1 MGRQQQDA
9 CVFTCSTVVGPTPE
23 VVEVVLLSP
32 NKGSEVVSNHVSVVA
47 NGAVALVV
55 RVGGVGV
62 GFGLVTAEVLAGGG
76 EEGSRLRWRLEEARV
91 EGGGGGKITAVGGGG
106 ENESSNGS

>member
-62 GFGLVTAEVLAGGG
+62 GLVTAEVLAGGG

-91 EGGGGGKITAVGGGG
+91 EGGGGGRITAVGGGG